1 MGLFCLQRA
10 NFEVVPGC
18 AGGDFDQ
25 STDYCFQRPV
35 NYLWRTGNNGS
46 PVSAYPMNA
55 CDGDCDRD
63 ADCAGDLECFERDG
77 SESVPGCDGGG
88 GTIGEDY
95 CYDPNPGP
103 TTLEPTHSPT
113 TQVSRSFYS

>member
-1 MGLFCLQRA
+1 
-10 NFEVVPGC
+10 
-18 AGGDFDQ
+18 
-25 STDYCFQRPV
+25 
-35 NYLWRTGNNGS
+35 
-46 PVSAYPMNA
+46 MNA

-113 TQVSRSFYS
+113 TQVSQSFYS